1 MDILKGSVGQSLD
14 RVGSVIT
21 VSRLMELRA
30 QTETLYADDRIYEYI
45 VNLTEETRREPLIAL
60 GVSPRGSIALLKMA
74 RAMAVMRGGD
84 YVVPEDV
91 LSVIDDVWR
100 HRIRLNARARAEGL
114 DVSKVILRITERIHA
129 V

>member
-1 MDILKGSVGQSLD
+1 MYLGHRRFLLTNHQCRKKGKHFKG
-14 RVGSVIT
+14 
-21 VSRLMELRA
+21 
-30 QTETLYADDRIYEYI
+30 
-45 VNLTEETRREPLIAL
+45 EPLIAL

-114 DVSKVILRITERIHA
+114 DASKVILRITERIHA